1 MRLRIL
7 ACSHRI
13 PHSSAPRELLP
24 AVTEV
29 DRIVGESID
38 GRPRAN
44 THESGDVEVIERL
57 VRKYSKVAR
66 GGLRPMTPDRL
77 EALCRDDG
85 QDEEQGTEQQQ
96 R

>member
-1 MRLRIL
+1 
-7 ACSHRI
+7 
-13 PHSSAPRELLP
+13 
-24 AVTEV
+24 
-29 DRIVGESID
+29 
-38 GRPRAN
+38 
-44 THESGDVEVIERL
+44 VEVIERL